1 MRAALLLLTL
11 IFAQSLSFGQAQ
23 RRVMVESF
31 TQASCDP
38 CAAQN
43 PGFNQLMF
51 NNWDKVVLLKY
62 QTSWPGTDPMN
73 DQNPTQVRT
82 RVDYY
87 GVTGVPN
94 VHIDGTLDAGTSGSV
109 TQSQVNNAYDDPT
122 PLEMELTHELS
133 RGLDSIYIS
142 GVIRNVSDNVFNA
155 TNTVLHCAVLE
166 EEILFDSSPGST
178 NEKDF
183 YNVMRLMIPSDNGA
197 PIDDI
202 AAGDSLV
209 FEYAVP
215 LPKYIYGYD
224 QIAVAAF
231 VQSNGN
237 RRIHQAAY
245 SEAQG
250 IGDEYPDLAISFDL
264 GQADN
269 LCTYTLNP
277 AIVVE
282 NAEDTEVTS
291 FEVALF
297 LNGEEV
303 AIQSWTG
310 ALSQGQSVSLDM
322 GELPINAG
330 RNELHFEVTN
340 INDGLADYNRFNQLE
355 DTRVFFTLQE
365 TPVGESI
372 SEAFETTPN
381 LAVPDNTLIIR
392 DAEREFGVVNR
403 NYLVGLGLSVPGQ
416 PGAYGG
422 SSKSVMV
429 DFYNWDEV
437 GDKAYLI
444 FEKID
449 LSESENTI
457 LSFDHAHAQYPFS
470 SFDTNDRMSVEVSS
484 DCGDNWVMVYN
495 KAGAALSTRSP
506 VTGYFVPS
514 GSQWTSDTLDLS
526 AFDGAAE
533 LTIRFTAT
541 SDYGNNL
548 YIDNI
553 NVQEVVVSSVDE
565 PGRLEGKVFAYP
577 NPASELVNVDIQLVE
592 SSRLDI
598 TVFDAS
604 GRRISQLA
612 GGEQFPAGAHQLRW
626 EPQHSGLYLIRVA
639 SEHGVVSE
647 RVSVVK

>member
-1 MRAALLLLTL
+1 MRAALLLLGFLFTQ
-11 IFAQSLSFGQAQ
+11 ILSFGQAQ

-31 TQASCDP
+31 TQASCVP

-122 PLEMELTHELS
+122 PLEMGLTHELS

-142 GVIRNVSDNVFNA
+142 GVIRNVSDDVFNPA
-155 TNTVLHCAVLE
+155 NTVLHCAVVE
-166 EEILFDSSPGST
+166 EEVLFDSPPGST
-178 NEKDF
+178 NERDF
-183 YNVMRLMIPSDNGA
+183 YNVMRLMIPSADGA
-197 PIDDI
+197 PVGAI

-209 FEYAVP
+209 FEYAAP

-245 SEAQG
+245 SEAKE
-250 IGDEYPDLAISFDL
+250 IGDEYPDLAISFGLD
-264 GQADN
+264 QPNN

-282 NAEDTEVTS
+282 NAEETEVTS
-291 FEVALF
+291 FDVALS

-303 AIQSWTG
+303 AAQSWTG
-310 ALSQGQSVSLDM
+310 TLSQGQSVSLDM
-322 GELPINAG
+322 GELPVNAG
-330 RNELHFEVTN
+330 RNELYFEVTN

-355 DTRVFFTLQE
+355 DTRVFYTLQPA
-365 TPVGESI
+365 PVGERI

-381 LAVPDNTLIIR
+381 LAVPDNSLIIR
-392 DAEREFGVVNR
+392 DADLEFGVVNR
-403 NYLVGLGLSVPGQ
+403 NYLVGLGASFSGQ
-416 PGAYGG
+416 PGGHG
-422 SSKSVMV
+422 SSAKSIMV
-429 DFYNWDEV
+429 DFYNWDET

-470 SFDTNDRMSVEVSS
+470 SFDTNDRLSIEVSA
-484 DCGDNWVMVYN
+484 DCGDNWVMIYN

-506 VTGYFVPS
+506 ATAYFVPS
-514 GSQWTSDTLDLS
+514 GSQWASDTLDLS

-533 LTIRFTAT
+533 LTVRFTAT

-548 YIDNI
+548 FIDNI
-553 NVQEVVVSSVDE
+553 NVQEEVVSRVDE
-565 PGRLEGKVFAYP
+565 PGLLEGKVFAYP
-577 NPASELVNVDIQLVE
+577 NPASEWVNVDIQLVE
-592 SSRLDI
+592 SSRLDV

-604 GRRISQLA
+604 GRRVSQLA
-612 GGEQFPAGAHQLRW
+612 GGEQFLAGAHQLRW

-647 RVSVVK
+647 RVSVAK